1 MKKLLLLLP
10 LMGPLACASTQAARC
25 TALRAEL
32 LSATESCDSC
42 LERLAA
48 HGDASVCGDVCQSP
62 STTAPAA
69 LSACAAAGP
78 APSAPTAP
86 SAPPSASAEL
96 APDIE

>member
-10 LMGPLACASTQAARC
+10 LLGMACTSTQAARC
-25 TALRAEL
+25 AALRAAL

-86 SAPPSASAEL
+86 SAPPSASAEM